1 MPYGGST
8 GLVFP
13 ALMALITDVD
23 DEPAAVQATFLK
35 SDASGK
41 AEIDPNRKTYGS
53 PTGCAARLLE
63 GDDVLIVGEGV
74 ETTLSV
80 MQALGEGGF
89 ALLGTSGM
97 TNVRLPDVY
106 RDRRVVIAAD
116 NDADGIGQDK
126 AQVAALRLVEV
137 GFLDV
142 RIVTPSRS
150 GQDFND
156 VLRGAS

>member
-1 MPYGGST
+1 MV
-8 GLVFP
+8 LP
-13 ALMALITDVD
+13 ALVALVTDFN

-35 SDASGK
+35 PDGSGK

-53 PTGCAARLLE
+53 PTGCAVRLLE
-63 GDDVLIVGEGV
+63 GDDVLIVGEGI

-89 ALLGTSGM
+89 ALLGTNGLK
-97 TNVRLPDVY
+97 TIRLPEVY
-106 RDRRVVIAAD
+106 RDRRVIIAAD
-116 NDADGIGQDK
+116 NDANGIGQK
-126 AQVAALRLVEV
+126 AAREAARRLFED

-142 RIVTPSRS
+142 RIATPSRS

-156 VLRGAS
+156 VLRDAP